1 MNNDKGNE
9 ILVRHIK
16 DELDAG
22 LDRLDPAISAR
33 LGEGRRTALAQPAAS
48 SFFSGLFSLRLLP
61 LTGIATAAILVVAVS
76 LWYTM
81 RPTMP
86 ENRAEDIEVLTAQ
99 GNLDMYRDL
108 DFYKW
113 LANAHET
120 R

>member
-9 ILVRHIK
+9 VLVRQIK

-33 LGEGRRTALAQPAAS
+33 LGEGRRTALAQPATS
-48 SFFSGLFSLRLLP
+48 LFPGLFSQRLLP

-76 LWYTM
+76 LWYAM

-113 LANAHET
+113 LASAHET